1 MKATSHKDITCLA
14 FGLASVKEEDRWK
27 IVATVHMLGLM
38 KFKSR
43 TFRFFLWLIRRVR
56 GKQGVFNFFAQLQQ
70 RSPETVTDFLEQ
82 TIMHIMNGIDIE
94 DPDSVGGLSQRE
106 LDLLLLAINYK
117 PVEE

>member
-14 FGLASVKEEDRWK
+14 FGLASVKEVDRWK

-56 GKQGVFNFFAQLQQ
+56 GKAGVFAFFEQLQK
-70 RSPETVTDFLEQ
+70 RSQETIDEFLEQ
-82 TIMHIMNGIDIE
+82 TVMHIMNGE
-94 DPDSVGGLSQRE
+94 DTEDADSVGGLSQRE